1 MNDIYNS
8 FQYIG
13 STGNYPIY
21 DYINDTNNNLKV
33 YVNNTSNIIS
43 NRITDNSNVITN
55 KINDNSNVIIMY
67 NGRPYT
73 YNQYTVVNDDYNNIT
88 NISICETKNVL
99 GVIIRSD
106 IKVNSNKQILPLNP

>member
-21 DYINDTNNNLKV
+21 DYINDTNNNLKI

-55 KINDNSNVIIMY
+55 KIND
-67 NGRPYT
+67 T
-73 YNQYTVVNDDYNNIT
+73 YNNLIDNIKNNDIFTSNWIRKKKF
-88 NISICETKNVL
+88 IVL
-99 GVIIRSD
+99 IIYY
-106 IKVNSNKQILPLNP
+106 